1 MGMVTDKSA
10 IWRVGMVAL
19 SALMVSGSQAY
30 AETLQVKALK
40 AVPSQYFPN
49 EPAVSVQ
56 LTEESTLD
64 FARFTAARV
73 GKHIHVKL
81 DGELL
86 VSPGIGSPLVTGQMI
101 IQVGATAYTAK
112 EMADRI
118 LSGGK
123 LTVEDE
129 AGE

>member
-1 MGMVTDKSA
+1 MGAVTDRSA
-10 IWRVGMVAL
+10 IWRVGMLAL
-19 SALMVSGSQAY
+19 SASMVLSSQAY
-30 AETLQVKALK
+30 AEVLEVKVLEA
-40 AVPSQYFPN
+40 APSQYFQN
-49 EPAVSVQ
+49 KPAVSVQ
-56 LTEESTLD
+56 LTKQSTLD

-86 VSPGIGSPLVTGQMI
+86 VSPGIGSPLVSGQMF

>member
-1 MGMVTDKSA
+1 MGRVAAKSA
-10 IWRVGMVAL
+10 IWRVGIMAL
-19 SALMVSGSQAY
+19 SASMVLSSQAY
-30 AETLQVKALK
+30 AEVLQVNVLK
-40 AVPSQYFPN
+40 AAPSQYFPN
-49 EPAVSVQ
+49 KPAVSVQ
-56 LTEESTLD
+56 LTEESTHD

-101 IQVGATAYTAK
+101 IQVGATAYTAE
-112 EMADRI
+112 EMATRI

-123 LTVEDE
+123 LTLEDE